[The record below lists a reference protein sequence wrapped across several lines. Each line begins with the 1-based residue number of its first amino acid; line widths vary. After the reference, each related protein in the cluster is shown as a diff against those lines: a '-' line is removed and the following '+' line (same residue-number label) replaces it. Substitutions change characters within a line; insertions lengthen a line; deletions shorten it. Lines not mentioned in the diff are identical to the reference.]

1 MSEHPPHQKLQG
13 RLTLETEVGVFLGET
28 RIRLLEAIERHG
40 SISQAA
46 RALPLSYKSA
56 WDAVETMNNL
66 ADEPLVQRTTGGAH
80 GGGTTLTD
88 YGRRMV
94 AFYRA
99 MEQNYQEVL
108 ESTARTL
115 GDAGAPDF
123 AHFRRLLRRMAMK
136 TSARNQFVGTVAAL
150 IEKGIN
156 VEVRLRFDAENMLVV
171 NITRESA
178 SHLGLKIGSEVHA
191 FVKAP
196 SVLLARDAAAPA
208 SEGSRFRG
216 TISRVATGD
225 ADSEICLLLPSGR
238 NIVAVVENEVVRNE
252 RLAEGVEAVALIP
265 PSSVIL
271 VSFD

>member
-13 RLTLETEVGVFLGET
+13 RLTLETELGVFLGET

-40 SISQAA
+40 SISHAA

-56 WDAVETMNNL
+56 WDAVEDMNNL

-108 ESTARTL
+108 ENTARTL
-115 GDAGAPDF
+115 GDAGAPGF

-136 TSARNQFVGTVAAL
+136 TSARNQFVGPVAAL
-150 IEKGIN
+150 IDSGIN
-156 VEVRLRFDAENMLVV
+156 VEVRLRFDAENILVV
-171 NITRESA
+171 NVTRESA
-178 SHLGLKIGSEVHA
+178 GHLGLKIGDEVHA

-196 SVLLARDAAAPA
+196 SVLLSRDVAEPGAD
-208 SEGSRFRG
+208 GSRFQG
-216 TISRVATGD
+216 TISRVASGATE
-225 ADSEICLLLPSGR
+225 SEICLLLPSGR
-238 NIVAVVENEVVRNE
+238 TIVSVLANDVVRKE
-252 RLAEGVEAVALIP
+252 RLAEGVAAVARIP